1 MLTTQ
6 HVHSQWYF
14 HTCTWRT
21 LITFSS
27 PSHFLMPAPS
37 KSLSVSLFCSHPYF
51 PSRGHITSSPPVQ
64 RTDRIGW
71 SLKQG
76 HQCVSA
82 LAERFLLAG
91 YLLIFLEVQTSW
103 LHARSKGNAQILFCW
118 FYLRKWAAEKVQG
131 QDKCKSKRSHNCTSL
146 KNFPWWKIK
155 LLVPEPTWVPL
166 SAAVIPWC
174 IFCLK

>member
-1 MLTTQ
+1 MSNLT
-6 HVHSQWYF
+6 V
-14 HTCTWRT
+14 
-21 LITFSS
+21 TF
-27 PSHFLMPAPS
+27 PYVYRKNIDHIPWSHGLFPVPS
-37 KSLSVSLFCSHPYF
+37 KSLPVSLSCSDPYF
-51 PSRGHITSSPPVQ
+51 SSKGQVASSLPVQ

-118 FYLRKWAAEKVQG
+118 FYLWKWAAEKVQG
-131 QDKCKSKRSHNCTSL
+131 QNKCKSKRSHNCTSL

>member
-1 MLTTQ
+1 MFILSDISI
-6 HVHSQWYF
+6 HVHEEHWSHSPPH
-14 HTCTWRT
+14 HTFLC
-21 LITFSS
+21 LPHPS
-27 PSHFLMPAPS
+27 PSVFPCFVHTLTFQVEATSHQVL
-37 KSLSVSLFCSHPYF
+37 LF
-51 PSRGHITSSPPVQ
+51 RGL
-64 RTDRIGW
+64 TDRIGW

-118 FYLRKWAAEKVQG
+118 FYLWKWAAEKVQG
-131 QDKCKSKRSHNCTSL
+131 QDKCKSKRSHNYTSL
-146 KNFPWWKIK
+146 KNFPLWKIK